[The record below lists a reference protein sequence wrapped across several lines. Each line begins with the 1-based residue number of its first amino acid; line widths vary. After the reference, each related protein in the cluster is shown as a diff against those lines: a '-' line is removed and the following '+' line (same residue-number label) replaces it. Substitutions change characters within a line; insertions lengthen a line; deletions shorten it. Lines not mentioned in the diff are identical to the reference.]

1 MMPTAS
7 RRSFTHRSLR
17 GTVKRLRPG
26 TQGFGRFGIL
36 HEGTLP
42 GVMRHP
48 VLAVAAVF
56 CLAACGGN
64 ESTSSPGQDTTEVT
78 TAEVTTT
85 EETTTE
91 VVDEACREQLEP
103 LVEALSELD
112 SRLTVG
118 LNYERYSES
127 VSDNQVA
134 YDRVPFDEL
143 GPECVTDVGIPL
155 EKAVNAYVK
164 AYNIWSNCFEDI
176 DCSNDSIKG
185 RLQKH
190 WAKATR
196 QIARAEQ
203 NLEALS
209 G

>member
-1 MMPTAS
+1 
-7 RRSFTHRSLR
+7 
-17 GTVKRLRPG
+17 
-26 TQGFGRFGIL
+26 
-36 HEGTLP
+36 
-42 GVMRHP
+42 MRHP
-48 VLAVAAVF
+48 LLVVATVL

-64 ESTSSPGQDTTEVT
+64 ESTSSPGQDTTEET

-85 EETTTE
+85 DETTA
-91 VVDEACREQLEP
+91 VVDEACRQQLEP

-127 VSDNQVA
+127 VSDNQVS

-143 GPECVTDVGIPL
+143 GPECVTEVGIPL
-155 EKAVNAYVK
+155 EKALNAYVK
-164 AYNIWSNCFEDI
+164 AYNIWNNCFEDI
-176 DCSNDSIKG
+176 DCSNDSIKR

-190 WAKATR
+190 WARATG

-203 NLEALS
+203 NLETLS